1 MINIQAKFMDKKII
15 LAVFLFLLLSTALLK
30 IYFVNGVDWDFA
42 AHYLSAKSADSN
54 NFLNVI
60 KEEVISKQTTM
71 QVGVVEK
78 GKIYFESYRAP
89 LSIAFFMVLYPLLGH
104 NSAIAYLMIM
114 VILLFYATLY
124 FSKKLG
130 INYLFTASL
139 FALPYILIFTF
150 VVNSEGMLSLILMI
164 IALSFESDNKW
175 QSGIFIG
182 LAGLAKYTSL
192 IFLPMLL
199 LLQGRKNILKGY
211 LSFVIVTLPWLV
223 FNYIIFGNPLYS
235 YLSSISVSL
244 ESSAPSPISLTAIF
258 TIVAFFI
265 PAIIIS
271 ILLSYWYF
279 KEKKKGAYQ
288 AFRKN
293 VFKRPLIILI
303 SFLSLSIVEFI
314 ILGRHESPFD
324 QARYAY
330 FLYSALAF
338 LIAYTIDK
346 LISLIKNDKAYL
358 KKSIIHNSDII
369 LFLFSAATIVGAL
382 VILNTGMH
390 ANLTSGSQNSIF
402 TDVVSET
409 RELNMYN
416 CTFVS
421 NDWVYLRYYNI
432 TAYSPYFYNSS
443 IKAFPVIVINS
454 IGTSSN
460 AVYIG
465 LHKKIYSN
473 DSFSIYLSNS
483 SNEQHC

>member
-1 MINIQAKFMDKKII
+1 MINIQAEFMDKKII
-15 LAVFLFLLLSTALLK
+15 LAAFLFLLLSTALIK
-30 IYFVNGVDWDFA
+30 IYFVNGVDWDFV

-60 KEEVISKQTTM
+60 KKEVISKQTTM
-71 QVGVVEK
+71 QLGVVEA
-78 GKIYFESYRAP
+78 GNTYFESYRAP

-104 NSAIAYLMIM
+104 NSTIAYLMVM

-139 FALPYILIFTF
+139 FVLPYLLVFTF

-199 LLQGRKNILKGY
+199 LLQGKKNIFKGY
-211 LSFVIVTLPWLV
+211 LSFVIVTLPWLI
-223 FNYIIFGNPLYS
+223 FNYVMFQNPLYS

-244 ESSAPSPISLTAIF
+244 ESSAPSSISLTAIF
-258 TIVAFFI
+258 NIMVFLI
-265 PAIIIS
+265 PAILIL
-271 ILLSYWYF
+271 ILLSYWYL
-279 KEKKKGAYQ
+279 KEKKKGRCKV
-288 AFRKN
+288 FRKN
-293 VFKRPLIILI
+293 TFKRPLIILT
-303 SFLSLSIVEFI
+303 SFLFLSIVEFI
-314 ILGRHESPFD
+314 ILGRHESSFD

-330 FLYSALAF
+330 FLYGALAF
-338 LIAYTIDK
+338 LVAYAIDK
-346 LISLIKNDKAYL
+346 LIPLIKNNKTYL
-358 KKSIIHNSDII
+358 KRSFIHNSDII
-369 LFLFSAATIVGAL
+369 LFLFSAATIVGVL
-382 VILNTGMH
+382 IILNTGMH
-390 ANLTSGSQNSIF
+390 ASLTSGSQNSIF
-402 TDVVSET
+402 ANVVSEIKS
-409 RELNMYN
+409 LNIYN

-443 IKAFPVIVINS
+443 IKNLPVIVINGV
-454 IGTSSN
+454 GTSSN
-460 AVYIG
+460 AVYVG

-473 DSFSIYLSNS
+473 ASFSIYLSNS
-483 SNEQHC
+483 SNERRC